1 MFRGHIVRMDENGL
15 MQVYGHLKGVAH
27 AATLDRL
34 LFAGAV
40 IERVD
45 ETGMLMQVSVP
56 VSRVAETAN
65 LDEVGHISLPNYGR
79 TNIESLQTQGDSRGP
94 LVVPDGAGCRLAGIV
109 SWNIE

>member
-1 MFRGHIVRMDENGL
+1 M
-15 MQVYGHLKGVAH
+15 AH

-34 LFAGAV
+34 LSAGAV

-45 ETGMLMQVSVP
+45 ETGMLVQVSGP
-56 VSRVAETAN
+56 VSRVAETAD

-79 TNIESLQTQGDSRGP
+79 TNIESPQTQRDNRAP